1 MAYFSNPTNNPLK
14 DKDGRFRTY
23 SLFIEKATENNTP
36 IWTLKEEDV
45 TVDGVL
51 YPSLKKIYFSYD
63 HIPGYEYDF
72 AVENLTSWE
81 YWTKL
86 TGSGLRAIFQ
96 EWRDELEVRI
106 KARSIKTLIKTTTEG
121 GAAAANAAK
130 YLAEKGYAP
139 KRGRPSKEEVQR
151 ERLISAGV
159 EKEVQD
165 DIERMNLKV
174 VKG

>member
-1 MAYFSNPTNNPLK
+1 MAGFSNPTNNPLK

-23 SLFIEKATENNTP
+23 SLFVEKATESHEP
-36 IWTLKEEDV
+36 IWTLKDQDITVGDV
-45 TVDGVL
+45 V

-81 YWTKL
+81 YWAKL
-86 TGSGLRAIFQ
+86 TTSGLRSVFQ
-96 EWRDELEVRI
+96 EWRDELEIRI
-106 KARSIKTLIKTTTEG
+106 KARSIKTLINTTKEG
-121 GAAAANAAK
+121 GAAGANAAK

-139 KRGRPSKEEVQR
+139 KRGRPSKDEITR
-151 ERLISAGV
+151 ERIIASGV

-165 DIERMNLKV
+165 DIERMNLRV
-174 VKG
+174 VSK